1 MRKRRRLKKKVR
13 YALRLIA
20 LGLVLIVV
28 GVTYSHKQHT
38 TATTKPVQEAATQ
51 ATTPTKQAAST
62 KQQLQTKWQ
71 KILAQTDNPVQIAV
85 YDPTTKQTYT
95 ATNQK
100 QATFTTAST
109 VKVAILAGILHN
121 HQNAGTTLSSTEKTN
136 AQAMIQQSDNTAA
149 TAMFQTLGSFT
160 GLNQVFTDLGMT
172 QTEVTNGWAF
182 TTTTASDQ
190 LKLLNTIFYHSTY
203 LSTTSQNYIKQ
214 LMNTVASD
222 QQWGISSGSTKFQL
236 KNGWRL
242 DSDDTWIVNSMGH
255 VGASQAG
262 YTIAIY
268 TNENQTLKK
277 GQNLVEKLASATA
290 SVLN

>member
-51 ATTPTKQAAST
+51 STTPTKQAAST